1 MPHDR
6 TAAPVGA
13 PLREAKQAMRTAVAS
28 VRDALDPAWRA
39 LASEALV
46 DRIAAL
52 PTFADSRTVL
62 LTAPFRS
69 EWDSRPLIVRSL
81 AAGKTVVLP
90 RVDEGARM
98 LELRRIV
105 DPARDIVAGYRG
117 LPEPAP
123 SCERVPAA
131 SVDWVLVPGIAFDR
145 SGGRLGYGGG
155 YYDRLLPVLPARA
168 ARVAG
173 AFSAQ
178 IVDAVPSAPHDITM
192 DTVVTEAGVVVDR
205 PRAR

>member
-1 MPHDR
+1 MPIER
-6 TAAPVGA
+6 NEPTVGA
-13 PLREAKQAMRTAVAS
+13 PLREAKQAMRTLVAAA
-28 VRDALDPAWRA
+28 RDALDPAWRA
-39 LASEALV
+39 QASIRLV
-46 DRIAAL
+46 ERIAAL
-52 PTFADSRTVL
+52 PTFVDARTVL

-69 EWDSRPLIVRSL
+69 EWDASPLLARAL
-81 AAGKTVVLP
+81 AAGKVVALP
-90 RVDEGARM
+90 RVDESSRM

-117 LPEPAP
+117 LPEPARG
-123 SCERVPAA
+123 CERVATA
-131 SVDWVLVPGIAFDR
+131 SIDWVLVPGIAFDR
-145 SGGRLGYGGG
+145 MGGRLGYGGG

-168 ARVAG
+168 TRVAG

-192 DTVVTEAGVVVDR
+192 DTVVTEAGVVLAR

>member
-1 MPHDR
+1 
-6 TAAPVGA
+6 
-13 PLREAKQAMRTAVAS
+13 
-28 VRDALDPAWRA
+28 
-39 LASEALV
+39 
-46 DRIAAL
+46 
-52 PTFADSRTVL
+52 
-62 LTAPFRS
+62 
-69 EWDSRPLIVRSL
+69 
-81 AAGKTVVLP
+81 
-90 RVDEGARM
+90 
-98 LELRRIV
+98 
-105 DPARDIVAGYRG
+105 
-117 LPEPAP
+117 
-123 SCERVPAA
+123 
-131 SVDWVLVPGIAFDR
+131 VLVPGIAFDR